1 MLPLAG
7 LRILAVEVYGA
18 GPFGTAHLADLGA
31 EVIKIEQREGG
42 DVSRAVGPYFLGARD
57 SHFFQSLNRNKKS
70 LTLDLKHPRGREVL
84 LKLAAT
90 ADGLL
95 GNLRGDQ
102 PEKLKITYRDLAP
115 ANAKIVCAHLSAY
128 GRDGARKSW
137 PGYDYLMQ
145 GEAGYLSLTGEPE
158 GPPARMG
165 LSIVDYS
172 TGTTCALALLA
183 GILEARRTGR
193 GRDLDVSLYDVAMHQ
208 LNYPAAWYLN
218 GGLKTGR
225 VPRSG
230 HPFISPSQLYRTQD
244 GWIFL
249 MAQTQRF
256 WELLCDALGRPEL
269 KAKPEFRD
277 FAARREHRDALTKI
291 LDDVFSMR
299 SSAEWLEA
307 LRGTIPCGPVY
318 DVAQALENP
327 YFLER
332 GGVQVFDHPDQP
344 GFKLVASP
352 FRIGEPLPARPAPK
366 LGQHTDALLRELG
379 YADAEIAAL
388 KAAKAV

>member
-7 LRILAVEVYGA
+7 VRILAVEVYGA
-18 GPFGTAHLADLGA
+18 GPFGTTHLADLGA
-31 EVIKIEQREGG
+31 EVIKIEQREAGG
-42 DVSRAVGPYFLGARD
+42 DISRVVGPYFLGEND

-84 LKLAAT
+84 LKLVAT
-90 ADGLL
+90 VDGLM

-102 PEKLKITYRDLAP
+102 PEKLKITYKDLAG

-145 GEAGYLSLTGEPE
+145 GEAGWLSLTGEPD
-158 GPPARMG
+158 GPPSRMG
-165 LSIVDYS
+165 LSVVDYS

-193 GRDLDVSLYDVAMHQ
+193 GRDIDVSLYDVAMHQ

-218 GGLKTGR
+218 EKLVTGR
-225 VPRSG
+225 APRSG
-230 HPFISPSQLYRTQD
+230 HPFIVPSQLYRTQD
-244 GWIFL
+244 GWIFI

-256 WELLCDALGRPEL
+256 WEVLCEQLGRAEL
-269 KAKPEFRD
+269 KQKYPD
-277 FAARREHRDALTKI
+277 FGARREHRDALTTI
-291 LDDVFSMR
+291 LDEEFSKQTTQ
-299 SSAEWLEA
+299 AWLEK
-307 LRGTIPCGPVY
+307 LRGTIPCAPVY
-318 DVAQALENP
+318 DVAQALDNP

-332 GGVQVFDHPDQP
+332 GGVQVFDHPDKP

-352 FRIGEPLPARPAPK
+352 FRLGEPLPANPAPK
-366 LGQHTDALLRELG
+366 LGEHTEALLAELG
-379 YADAEIAAL
+379 YSASDIAAL
-388 KAAKAV
+388 KSAKAAG

>member
-1 MLPLAG
+1 MPPLAG

-42 DVSRAVGPYFLGARD
+42 DVSRAVGPYFLGEGD

-84 LKLAAT
+84 HRLAAT
-90 ADGLL
+90 ADGLM

-102 PEKLKITYRDLAP
+102 PEKLEITYEFLKQ
-115 ANAKIVCAHLSAY
+115 ANSKIVCAHLSAY
-128 GRDGARKSW
+128 GRDGARKGW

-145 GEAGYLSLTGEPE
+145 GEAGYLSLTGEPD

-165 LSIVDYS
+165 LSMVDYA
-172 TGTTCALALLA
+172 TGTSCALALLA

-193 GRDLDVSLYDVAMHQ
+193 GRDIDVSLYDVAMHQ

-218 GGLKTGR
+218 EGLVTER
-225 VPRSG
+225 VPRSA
-230 HPFISPSQLYRTQD
+230 HPFIAPSQLFRTAD
-244 GWIFL
+244 GWIFV

-256 WELLCDALGRPEL
+256 WQTLCDALGRADL
-269 KAKPEFRD
+269 KAKYPSFE
-277 FAARREHRDALTKI
+277 ARREHRDELTVVLDEIFTGRKTADWLKALSGI
-291 LDDVFSMR
+291 V
-299 SSAEWLEA
+299 
-307 LRGTIPCGPVY
+307 PCGPVY
-318 DVAQALENP
+318 DLPQALENS

-332 GGVQVFDHPDQP
+332 GGVQMFDHPDKP

-352 FRIGEPLPARPAPK
+352 FRLGEPLPARPAPK
-366 LGQHTDALLRELG
+366 LGQHTEELLQELG
-379 YADAEIAAL
+379 YGAGEISDM
-388 KAAKAV
+388 KNEKII